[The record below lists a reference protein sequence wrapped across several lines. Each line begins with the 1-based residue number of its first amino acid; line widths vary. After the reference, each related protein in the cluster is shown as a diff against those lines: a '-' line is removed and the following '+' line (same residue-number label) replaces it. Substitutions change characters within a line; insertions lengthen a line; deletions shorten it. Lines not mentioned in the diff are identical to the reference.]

1 LGHDLAGSS
10 ASVHDLIVSEGT
22 SEHLPKSKVSGRAAK
37 VIESQHLRPLFDLLG
52 ICRLQFMEL
61 GFEVENYEHLYEVVT
76 GKRMTWEQMLSVS
89 ERVWQLTRSVSAR
102 EIPGFG
108 RSWDY
113 PPERLMNDPV
123 PDGPNQGHCISR
135 REVDILL
142 DEYYNLRGW
151 DANGIPRAET
161 LITMGLADVAE
172 TISQWACHGTT

>member
-1 LGHDLAGSS
+1 
-10 ASVHDLIVSEGT
+10 
-22 SEHLPKSKVSGRAAK
+22 

-61 GFEVENYEHLYEVVT
+61 GFEVENYERLYEVVT